1 MSAMAAKND
10 RVKTKKKLLLV
21 HSVGPHRNL
30 RASVMRRSGFEVV
43 CAGDCAEARL
53 LWHPDVYDL
62 VLLDGKNDTI
72 ANEELCQEMRSAHP
86 NEKIAFLVGKPKI
99 LASRAAANGTDGAA
113 NPSKSY
119 QRMFQ
124 QLMSD
129 ACEALPRRYGFM
141 EAVWRMYL
149 VRSTRSQVSDN
160 RPEPVIP
167 VIPVITDTKS
177 TSSISFGDAVRQIEL
192 DGASDETIL

>member
-1 MSAMAAKND
+1 MSAMAAKKD
-10 RVKTKKKLLLV
+10 RVQYKKKLLLV

-30 RASVMRRSGFEVV
+30 RASVMRKSGFEVV

-72 ANEELCQEMRSAHP
+72 ATEELCREMKSAHP
-86 NEKIAFLVGKPKI
+86 NEKIAFLVGKPEI
-99 LASRAAANGTDGAA
+99 LASKSVGNGTDGAA

-167 VIPVITDTKS
+167 VIPVITDKKS

-192 DGASDETIL
+192 DAGSEDLL

>member
-1 MSAMAAKND
+1 MSAMAAKKD
-10 RVKTKKKLLLV
+10 RVQYKKKLLLV

-30 RASVMRRSGFEVV
+30 RASVMRKSGFEVV

-72 ANEELCQEMRSAHP
+72 ATEELCREMKSAHP
-86 NEKIAFLVGKPKI
+86 NEKVAFLVGKPEV
-99 LASRAAANGTDGAA
+99 LASKAVGNGTNGAA

-149 VRSTRSQVSDN
+149 VRSTRSQVFDN

-167 VIPVITDTKS
+167 VIPVIADKKS
-177 TSSISFGDAVRQIEL
+177 ASSISFGDAVRQIEL
-192 DGASDETIL
+192 DAGSEDLL

>member
-1 MSAMAAKND
+1 MSAMAAPNT
-10 RVKTKKKLLLV
+10 RVQTKKKLLLV
-21 HSVGPHRNL
+21 HSIGPHRNL
-30 RASVMRRSGFEVV
+30 RASIMRKSGFEVV
-43 CAGDCAEARL
+43 CASDCAEARL

-62 VLLDGKNDTI
+62 VLLDGKNDVL
-72 ANEELCQEMRSAHP
+72 ANEELCREMKTAHP
-86 NEKIAFLVGKPKI
+86 NEKVAFLVGKPEM
-99 LASRAAANGTDGAA
+99 LASKAAANGTDGAA

-149 VRSTRSQVSDN
+149 VRSTRSQVSDS
-160 RPEPVIP
+160 RPQPVIP
-167 VIPVITDTKS
+167 VVPVITETKS
-177 TSSISFGDAVRQIEL
+177 APLVSFSDAVRQIEL
-192 DGASDETIL
+192 EAAPSDL

>member
-1 MSAMAAKND
+1 MSAMAAKKD
-10 RVKTKKKLLLV
+10 RVQYKKKLLLV

-30 RASVMRRSGFEVV
+30 RASVMRKSGFEVV

-72 ANEELCQEMRSAHP
+72 ATEELCREMKSAHP
-86 NEKIAFLVGKPKI
+86 NEKIAFLVGKPEI
-99 LASRAAANGTDGAA
+99 LASKSVGNGTDGAA

-167 VIPVITDTKS
+167 VIPVIKDKKS

-192 DGASDETIL
+192 DAGSDDIL